1 MAFRRISMRGL
12 TILAPTVAL
21 LSSAFTQAEFNPA
34 SYRALLDQIQRLRGK
49 LYLED
54 GAIEH
59 WHLTVDE
66 RYHLPSDDVSC
77 HLLAVNQGCVTGGA
91 RLQIHSGDASFSD
104 LAVSHSAQ
112 AHSAAWRAA
121 LRNAVSRDLQYAR
134 SNGLRFIEAGGWAL
148 TPELR
153 CTTEAL
159 RIALSSFAIGK
170 LLGGAVG
177 LCTATV
183 RHHSSSIL
191 RRLGAHALIWD
202 GREIPRYYDPAYG
215 CEMEVMRFD
224 SHSPNKRFQ
233 GWIDQLEKELQS
245 APVFCANIAAA
256 AESESLLALSGALGR
271 DKYAPGSGDPA
282 ALNTLLCEEAETQ
295 LEPSHET

>member
-1 MAFRRISMRGL
+1 MRGL
-12 TILAPTVAL
+12 TILAPSVAL
-21 LSSAFTQAEFNPA
+21 LSSAFALAEFNPV
-34 SYRALLDQIQRLRGK
+34 SYRALLYQVQRLRGK

-59 WHLTVDE
+59 WQLTADE

-77 HLLAVNQGCVTGGA
+77 HLLAVNHGCVTGGA
-91 RLQIHSGDASFSD
+91 RLQIHSGGASFAD
-104 LAVSHSAQ
+104 LAVSHSVK
-112 AHSAAWRAA
+112 AHGAAWSAAV
-121 LRNAVSRDLQYAR
+121 RNAVSRDLQYAK

-148 TPELR
+148 APELR

-159 RIALSSFAIGK
+159 RIALGSYAIGK
-170 LLGGAVG
+170 LLGGSVG

-191 RRLGAHALIWD
+191 RRLGARALSWE

-224 SHSPNKRFQ
+224 SRSPNKRFQ
-233 GWIDQLEKELQS
+233 GWIDQLEEELQS
-245 APVFCANIAAA
+245 APVFCATLAAA
-256 AESESLLALSGALGR
+256 PDSQSLLALTGALRR
-271 DKYAPGSGDPA
+271 DKYAPEPA
-282 ALNTLLCEEAETQ
+282 ERAPLNTLVSEEAETQ
-295 LEPSHET
+295 LELSHEL